1 MKKVFMILGSSL
13 VAALMVMACSKPAQ
27 NNNGK
32 TPSDE
37 QNPGGEEPG
46 GDETD
51 EAIIKIDGDFSD
63 WKALGD
69 IPAAY
74 LPDGC
79 TKVSVL
85 VLKATSDDKNLYV
98 YFEQELEEGQSVSPF
113 DLFLN
118 TDGDDETGAS
128 TYLWDSAGWDYLI
141 ESEIGL
147 LGSATS
153 VRDMDDMAIYKFIGP
168 DGADGWDDP
177 DDTDDN
183 YAPYQERLDDTG
195 FATSAGVV
203 EGGIA
208 KVELAVERAPFGKM
222 ASSIKIGILLYEGD
236 SWQDNG
242 VLPQAE
248 NGGLETM
255 LEVKL

>member
-1 MKKVFMILGSSL
+1 MKKVYAILLAVATAAFMFT
-13 VAALMVMACSKPAQ
+13 ACQKPSNKPSGNSDQ
-27 NNNGK
+27 SGQK
-32 TPSDE
+32 PGDDTPV
-37 QNPGGEEPG
+37 EE
-46 GDETD
+46 DD
-51 EAIIKIDGDFSD
+51 AIIKIDGDFSD

-74 LPDGC
+74 LPEGC
-79 TKVSVL
+79 SKVSVL
-85 VLKATSDDKNLYV
+85 ALKVTSDDKNLYV
-98 YFEQELEEGQSVSPF
+98 YFEQELVEGQSVSPF

-177 DDTDDN
+177 DETDEND
-183 YAPYQERLDDTG
+183 APYQERLDDTG

-222 ASSIKIGILLYEGD
+222 ASSIKVGILLYEGD